1 MKKAAVIAANMS
13 SRVTL
18 FSTSIAF
25 VIQVY
30 ADQAHQTI
38 ARTSVA
44 RAKPARLVSSR
55 ISAVTCVNA
64 KTKTRSK
71 KSSR

>member
-1 MKKAAVIAANMS
+1 MKKAAAIAARMI
-13 SRVTL
+13 SRVTV

-25 VIQVY
+25 VIHVY
-30 ADQAHQTI
+30 ADHAHQTI

-44 RAKPARLVSSR
+44 RAKPRRLVSSR
-55 ISAVTCVNA
+55 ISAVTCVKT